1 MGKIIWLASYPKSG
15 NTWLRFF
22 LYAYF
27 KLDPARD
34 QRIDINDQGIRY
46 FCTQDVNY
54 DWYQAALGDRLPK
67 ASAQEVAAH
76 RRAAHH
82 MIADNAPGVVMVKT
96 HAAFLPDK
104 GVPNITPEV
113 TAGAIYV
120 VRNPLDVACSLKGHF
135 GHKSLGGAVK
145 QLNAKDWRAA
155 STAERVTSLIGSWSQ
170 NVESWAGDRRNGI
183 FPVRYE
189 DMIADPEKIFG
200 WIIGVLGHEVDK
212 ERLRWAIDLTSFD
225 RMQAAETEHGFREQ
239 SRHNDSFFRRGVA
252 GGWRDE
258 LSTGQVR
265 DIVQANHAMM
275 RRFGYMDEKLERF
288 AAKPSPAKKRL
299 RRA

>member
-1 MGKIIWLASYPKSG
+1 MGKIVWLASYPKSG

-34 QRIDINDQGIRY
+34 RKIDINDIGIRY
-46 FCTQDVNY
+46 FCTQDVNN
-54 DWYQAALGDRLPK
+54 DWYEKALGDRLPT
-67 ASAQEVAAH
+67 ATAEEVARH
-76 RRAAHH
+76 RRAAHK
-82 MIADNAPGVVMVKT
+82 MIADNAPGVIMVKT
-96 HAAFLPDK
+96 HSAFMADR
-104 GVPNITPEV
+104 GVPNITPEF

-120 VRNPLDVACSLKGHF
+120 VRNPLDVVCSVKTHF

-145 QLNAKDWRAA
+145 QINAADWRSLSNA
-155 STAERVTSLIGSWSQ
+155 RQVTNLIGSWSQ
-170 NVESWAGDRRNGI
+170 NVESWVGDRRNGI

-189 DMIADPEKIFG
+189 DLIADPEKVFG
-200 WIIGVLGHEVDK
+200 WIIGVLGHQVD
-212 ERLRWAIDLTSFD
+212 EDRLRWAIGLTRFD
-225 RMQAAETEHGFREQ
+225 RMRAAEAEDGFREQ
-239 SRHNDSFFRRGVA
+239 SRHNDQFFRRGVA

-275 RRFGYMDEKLERF
+275 RRFGYMDERLERL
-288 AAKPSPAKKRL
+288 AAQPSPTKKRL